1 MENVSPELGIKDDIK
16 HFELSASNQRLHIAI
31 VGHVDHGKSTLVG
44 RLLHET
50 GALPDGKIES
60 IKNMC
65 KRRGME
71 FEWAFVMDAF
81 QAERNQ
87 AITIDSAHIWF
98 RTKIREYVIVDAPGH
113 REFVKNMVSGAAA
126 CSAALLVVDACE
138 GVREQSRRHA
148 YFLHLLG
155 IKDIVVAVNKM
166 DAADYSAEVFSHVQ
180 ADICKYLAE
189 LNLTPRE
196 VVPVSARFGDNL
208 DNLSTATDWYSGPTV
223 TDALDSLVAPEP
235 PFSSPLR
242 VMVQDIYHFDKRRI
256 IAGRIE
262 TGRLKVGDDLL
273 FSPSNKTGKL
283 LSIET
288 WPDSGG
294 CETAEAGQSVG
305 LILEDQIFLER
316 GEVISHI
323 EDPPIESNVFR
334 GQVFWLGEDPL
345 VLGKKYKL
353 KLGSFETQVEVQSID
368 SIINIENLAITK
380 PIQKNASIEKNGVG
394 ELVLRSSTMLAL
406 DEFNLNWR
414 TGRFVLVDGYDIA
427 GGGIISMKGYP
438 DQRQLITG
446 KASNIFAV
454 DHGIS
459 TEVRSQRNRHK
470 GGVIWFTGL
479 SGSGKTTIALE
490 VEKRLF
496 QKGYQTYV
504 LDGDNIRGGLNANLG
519 FSPEDRAENIRRV
532 GEVAALFADAGF
544 VVLTAFISPYRS
556 DRERARSATIRTTG
570 SFHEVYVRAPLN
582 ICEKRDPK
590 GLYRKARSGDI
601 PDFTGISAPY
611 EAPDVPQLV
620 IDTSD
625 NSEKKSVKKLMDYIE
640 ENFGLKKVK

>member
-1 MENVSPELGIKDDIK
+1 MVKETSNP
-16 HFELSASNQRLHIAI
+16 SASDGKKNLKTSLSNRRLQIAI

-50 GALPDGKIES
+50 GSLPEGKIDS
-60 IKNMC
+60 IKDMC
-65 KRRGME
+65 KKRGME

-87 AITIDSAHIWF
+87 AITIDAAHIWF
-98 RTKIREYVIVDAPGH
+98 RTNFREYVIVDAPGH
-113 REFVKNMVSGAAA
+113 QEFVKNMVSGAAT
-126 CSAALLVVDACE
+126 CSAALLVVDALE
-138 GVREQSRRHA
+138 GVQEQSRRHA

-155 IKDIVVAVNKM
+155 IKDIIVAVNKM
-166 DAADYSAEVFSHVQ
+166 DGVDYSAEVFSRVR
-180 ADICKYLAE
+180 ADICQYLAG
-189 LNLTPRE
+189 LNITPKE

-208 DNLSTATDWYSGPTV
+208 YKLSTMTDWYAGPTV
-223 TDALDSLVAPEP
+223 TGALDSIAVPE
-235 PFSSPLR
+235 STSDNPLR
-242 VMVQDIYHFDKRRI
+242 MIVQDVYHFDKRRI

-262 TGRLKVGDDLL
+262 TGQIKVGDELL
-273 FSPSNKTGKL
+273 FSPSNKTGTL
-283 LSIET
+283 LSIEA
-288 WPDSGG
+288 WPGESV
-294 CETAEAGQSVG
+294 CQTAEAGQSVG

-323 EDPPIESNVFR
+323 QEPPIETNVFR
-334 GQVFWLGEDPL
+334 GHIFWLGQAPL

-353 KLGSFETQVEVQSID
+353 KLGSCEAHVGVQSID
-368 SIINIENLAITK
+368 SIIDVEDLEITK
-380 PIQKNASIEKNGVG
+380 PTKNHGSIERNGVG
-394 ELVLRSSTMLAL
+394 EVVLRTSTMLAL
-406 DEFNLNWR
+406 DEFSSNWH

-427 GGGIISMKGYP
+427 GGGIISMRGYP

-446 KASNIFAV
+446 KSSNIFAV
-454 DHGIS
+454 DQGILK
-459 TEVRSQRNRHK
+459 EVRSKRNGHK

-504 LDGDNIRGGLNANLG
+504 LDGDNIRSGLNANLG

-532 GEVAALFADAGF
+532 GEVAALFSDAGF

-556 DRERARSATIRTTG
+556 DRERARTAAIRTG
-570 SFHEVYVRAPLN
+570 GDFHEVYVKAPLN

-611 EAPDVPQLV
+611 EAPDIPQLI
-620 IDTSD
+620 IDTSVK
-625 NSEKKSVKKLMDYIE
+625 SENKSVQELLDYIE
-640 ENFGLKKVK
+640 ASFSLEKT

>member
-1 MENVSPELGIKDDIK
+1 MKKASPKLGVSEDIENSEM
-16 HFELSASNQRLHIAI
+16 SASNQRLQIAI

-60 IKNMC
+60 IKEMC
-65 KRRGME
+65 KKRGME

-81 QAERNQ
+81 QVERNQ

-126 CSAALLVVDACE
+126 CSAALLVVDAFE

-166 DAADYSAEVFSHVQ
+166 DAVDYSADVFSHVQ
-180 ADICKYLAE
+180 ADISKYLAG
-189 LNLTPRE
+189 LNLTPKDI
-196 VVPVSARFGDNL
+196 VPVSARYGDNL
-208 DNLSTATDWYSGPTV
+208 NNISRATDWYRGPTL
-223 TDALDSLVAPEP
+223 TDALDSIAVPLSP
-235 PFSSPLR
+235 STRPLR
-242 VMVQDIYHFDKRRI
+242 GVVQDIYHFDKRRI

-262 TGRLKVGDDLL
+262 TGQLKVGDELL
-273 FSPSNKTGKL
+273 FSPSNKIGKL

-288 WPDSGG
+288 WPDEGV

-323 EDPPIESNVFR
+323 HDPPIESNVFR
-334 GQVFWLGEDPL
+334 GQVFWLGQKPL
-345 VLGKKYKL
+345 VLGKTYKL
-353 KLGSFETQVEVQSID
+353 KLGSCEAQVEVQSVD
-368 SIINIENLAITK
+368 SIINVEDLAVTK
-380 PIQKNASIEKNGVG
+380 PTQKKASIERNGVG
-394 ELVLRSSTMLAL
+394 ELVLRSSSMLAL
-406 DEFNLNWR
+406 DEFNSNWR

-427 GGGIISMKGYP
+427 GGGIISMRGYP

-454 DHGIS
+454 DHEIS
-459 TEVRSQRNRHK
+459 KEVRSKRNGHR

-504 LDGDNIRGGLNANLG
+504 LDGDNVRGGLNANLG

-556 DRERARSATIRTTG
+556 DRERARSAAIRTIG
-570 SFHEVYVRAPLN
+570 NFHEVYVRAPLN

-601 PDFTGISAPY
+601 LDFTGISAPY
-611 EAPDVPQLV
+611 EAPATPQLIV
-620 IDTSD
+620 DTSD
-625 NSEKKSVKKLMDYIE
+625 KPEQKSVEEVMDYVE
-640 ENFGLKKVK
+640 SNFSLERS